1 MCGSRVTFAATNYA
15 SALTNSINSC
25 HPLTR
30 LPRTS
35 VLLRVFPMVTFPPHL
50 LHNSPRLNDLAIRSN
65 EYLASKR
72 FLLTT
77 ILFPAIERREDRA
90 PACSAPLLRTPPF
103 QIPPFRRDQMHLSH
117 LEFLCGTFPNRP
129 ISFITTLL
137 QTLCRRKINQLLCF
151 QSIPHSCGKNTGVGC
166 PCQLQASR
174 FKPPE
179 RTSRL
184 QNRTKP

>member
-65 EYLASKR
+65 EYLTSKR

-103 QIPPFRRDQMHLSH
+103 QIPPFRRLPH
-117 LEFLCGTFPNRP
+117 LEFLYGNLPEPTYLLYHHTLTNSLSSPKQSTPLFSIN
-129 ISFITTLL
+129 STLL
-137 QTLCRRKINQLLCF
+137 WQKHR
-151 QSIPHSCGKNTGVGC
+151 GGVSL
-166 PCQLQASR
+166 PASSLPLQASR
-174 FKPPE
+174 ANLPPPE
-179 RTSRL
+179 
-184 QNRTKP
+184 